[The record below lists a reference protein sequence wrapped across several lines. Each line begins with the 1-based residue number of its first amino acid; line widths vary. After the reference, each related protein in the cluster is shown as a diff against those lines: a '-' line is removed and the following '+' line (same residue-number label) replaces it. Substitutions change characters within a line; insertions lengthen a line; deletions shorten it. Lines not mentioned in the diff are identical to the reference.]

1 MRKVGFMRNASNASL
16 FAVFLFASLGGCVS
30 LESAGDSIAFDE
42 EAFALIR
49 MKTHGMT

>member
-1 MRKVGFMRNASNASL
+1 MRDAPNVAL
-16 FAVFLFASLGGCVS
+16 FALFLAASLGGCVS

>member
-1 MRKVGFMRNASNASL
+1 MRNAPNAAL
-16 FAVFLFASLGGCVS
+16 FALLLAASLGGCVS
-30 LESAGDSIAFDE
+30 LGSAGDSIDFDE

>member
-1 MRKVGFMRNASNASL
+1 MLNAPNTAL
-16 FAVFLFASLGGCVS
+16 FALFLAATLGGCVS
-30 LESAGDSIAFDE
+30 LESAEDLIAFDE